1 MTFELSAE
9 EASLVGEFIQG
20 RLVELKKEINR
31 TEGSAFREELRK
43 IERALE
49 RLLDQL
55 PHRTTAS

>member
-9 EASLVGEFIQG
+9 DAALVRDFVEG

-31 TEGSAFREELRK
+31 TENIAFRDELRK
-43 IERALE
+43 VQRALE

-55 PHRTTAS
+55 AQAF